1 MRYPLKGDAARLIHN
16 HAVQLNSLRVQR
28 PRNSHVMTLNWEKE
42 GAITLD
48 RVFGPA
54 KVSIDPRVTGKVPE
68 HKEVVAVD
76 GWIQG
81 GGDCVVSFIGH
92 EGYFYEDFV
101 ISAGT
106 SNYQELDP
114 PFVIQNGI
122 WKGEFIQP
130 ELQSEPEFPAFML
143 VVMVTI
149 ETSPI

>member
-42 GAITLD
+42 GDITLD

-68 HKEVVAVD
+68 YKEVVAQD
-76 GWIQG
+76 GWVQG
-81 GGDCVVSFIGH
+81 GGPVIISFKSND
-92 EGYFYEDFV
+92 GYFFEDFS
-101 ISAGT
+101 IEGS
-106 SNYQELDP
+106 SNYLELDP
-114 PFVIQNGI
+114 PFVVQNGI
-122 WKGEFIQP
+122 FKGEFIQP
-130 ELQSEPEFPAFML
+130 ELQAEPEFPAFTL